1 MESQA
6 TSTASHKK
14 TNTARGAQ
22 GGQNQRESV
31 QVVARGSGKGR
42 ARRSCEMGRD
52 FQIYKMKSVTGWTVA
67 MTALQC
73 EWT

>member
-1 MESQA
+1 M
-6 TSTASHKK
+6 
-14 TNTARGAQ
+14 
-22 GGQNQRESV
+22 